1 MDIKK
6 ENYAQNKSV
15 RLAAVLRRL
24 GIEAVYA
31 AAGLLTGLARLP
43 FGAAPFGFALLC
55 SVGAHAP
62 AVLLGLF
69 LSSLASADGLVLAGA
84 YLLTAV
90 LRIAFGA
97 MDSSAK
103 REKNGR
109 MTVAELLGGMFSEHL
124 SLRMISASA
133 GAFCVGL
140 YRLYESGFLYYDL
153 FGAILSIS
161 AAALGTLL
169 WYALPALDSEKLRTL
184 PLSLWRTAG
193 FVTLCGALVYALRP
207 FSPYGIS
214 LSALACMLLTLAVTR
229 RRGIP
234 FGALTAIFAGLG
246 VSVTYAPLFVFSAV
260 SFGFLFPVSPLLG
273 SFSAFAVG
281 MAWGIYMDGIAS
293 LTSLLPALMAATLLF
308 FVADKLF
315 SGTAAQRT
323 AESVSETAETAETAQ
338 TALATCDADIAIAR
352 LNDANCRIKALCEG
366 LSSLSE
372 MLLRSEACMESEDSD
387 GVSDGIREDYCAEV
401 GENGVEVKDAKAC
414 QTPRRYKRARDIRAE
429 ELADEL
435 RERMAL
441 YGHLYTEA
449 ERTEAYALDLGVISG
464 YIADIMAENDSEYS
478 IDRELS
484 ERLAARL
491 AKLPD
496 AKDVRVCALGGTTK
510 RIMLAS
516 DDRRNL
522 NTYLPNLC
530 RELSDVCGFS
540 LAASDVIDVGDGA
553 YTVLYRRPVLDA
565 CFAGRKKSCACEE
578 SFCGDSFGV
587 IKDKGR
593 LFAFISD
600 GMGSGR
606 QAAVTSGLCA
616 LFLQKLLPV
625 NRADGESVRGT
636 LHLLNSFL
644 RHRNGTGEH
653 ECSATVDLGVLDLV
667 NGRAGFYKSGAAP
680 TYFFRDGALFKLR
693 SRTAPIGIIK
703 ELDSAR
709 ISMELLPGD
718 VIVMVSDGVT
728 QGREECPELFELLR
742 SRLMTHSADQLAD
755 VILRYAEES
764 GCTDDVSAVV
774 LKIEERLYDRA

>member
-6 ENYAQNKSV
+6 ENYAKDKSV

-62 AVLLGLF
+62 AVLLGLC
-69 LSSLASADGLVLAGA
+69 LSSLAATDGLVLAGA

-90 LRIAFGA
+90 LRVAFGA

-103 REKNGR
+103 REKDGR
-109 MTVAELLGGMFSEHL
+109 MTVSELLGGMFSEHL

-153 FGAILSIS
+153 FGAILAIS

-169 WYALPALDSEKLRTL
+169 WYGLPALDSRDLRTL
-184 PLSLWRTAG
+184 PLGLWRTAG
-193 FVTLCGALVYALRP
+193 FVTLCGVLVYALRP

-234 FGALTAIFAGLG
+234 FGALTAIFGGLG

-281 MAWGIYMDGIAS
+281 MSWGIYMDGIAS

-308 FVADKLF
+308 FVSDKLF
-315 SGTAAQRT
+315 FGTAAQKT
-323 AESVSETAETAETAQ
+323 AESVSEAADTAQ
-338 TALATCDADIAIAR
+338 DTLSACDADIAVAR
-352 LNDANCRIKALCEG
+352 LNDAACRIKALCEG

-372 MLLRSEACMESEDSD
+372 MLLRSEACMESEVLN
-387 GVSDGIREDYCAEV
+387 GASDGIREDYCADI
-401 GENGVEVKDAKAC
+401 GEDGVEVKSARTD
-414 QTPRRYKRARDIRAE
+414 QTPCRCRRTRDVRAE
-429 ELADEL
+429 ELAEEL

-464 YIADIMAENDSEYS
+464 YIADIMAENDGEYS
-478 IDRELS
+478 IDKELS
-484 ERLAARL
+484 ERASARL
-491 AKLPD
+491 AELSD
-496 AKDVRVCALGGTTK
+496 ARGVRVCAFGNKRK

-516 DDRRNL
+516 DHRRNL
-522 NTYLPNLC
+522 NTHLSALC

-540 LAASDVIDVGDGA
+540 LYASDVIDVGDGA

-565 CFAGRKKSCACEE
+565 SFAGRKKSSTCEE

-625 NRADGESVRGT
+625 NRADGESVSGT
-636 LHLLNSFL
+636 LELLNAFL

-667 NGRAGFYKSGAAP
+667 DGRAGFYKSGAAP

-703 ELDSAR
+703 ELDSGR
-709 ISMELLPGD
+709 INMELLPGD